1 MDALFAEL
9 SSAPF
14 GIMTVLRENVLDAYD
29 KAFTDEMAAG
39 KPDIFEDLVAVLEI
53 APAVGARLR
62 AAERDSARFAGVA
75 RRKLQHKIMS
85 ALSAHAVVSAG
96 GSGAPVVTRLQL
108 ETIGTYEAPLL
119 RAVYDV
125 MVYGHGHGA

>member
-1 MDALFAEL
+1 MDAFF
-9 SSAPF
+9 SKHSNTRV
-14 GIMTVLRENVLDAYD
+14 GIMTVLRENVLNAYD
-29 KAFTDEMAAG
+29 KTFTDEMDDSAIE
-39 KPDIFEDLVAVLEI
+39 PDIYENLVAVIEI
-53 APAVGARLR
+53 SSAVGAQLR
-62 AAERDSARFAGVA
+62 AAERDAALFAGVA

-85 ALSAHAVVSAG
+85 ALSAHAVISAG

-125 MVYGHGHGA
+125 MVYSA